1 MYSDILLTVY
11 SVEDQIRLLQEIDI
25 LLDSMYKL
33 GKSSFEA
40 TMKTSVRLPTQE
52 MLTSAITGSK
62 MDPQDFLQNL
72 RTQIANLKQVDIQIA
87 YQPSVD
93 SLHQIHDWIA
103 QTESRGFVL
112 SYTHDPSLIG
122 GAVVS
127 FRGKSFNGSLK
138 EVINQK
144 FKDG

>member
-25 LLDSMYKL
+25 LLDSMYKF

-40 TMKTSVRLPTQE
+40 TMKTSVRLSTQE
-52 MLTSAITGSK
+52 MLTSAITDSK

-93 SLHQIHDWIA
+93 SLHQIYDWIA

-112 SYTHDPSLIG
+112 SYAYDPNLIG

-127 FRGKSFNGSLK
+127 FKGKSFNGSLK